1 MEGSSGHK
9 WLPIPS
15 VPDTLGIVNLQDT
28 HSPLTIEL
36 PTPASSDGRSSRWQS
51 HREERRRELIKQAR
65 RAVHVLGSDA
75 SMEDIATAAGTSKS
89 VFYRYFGDKAGL
101 QQAVGEVVLSQMQ
114 HRIQE
119 AAQSA
124 LTPREGL
131 LAMVSAYLQMADTS
145 PNVYTF
151 VTSYAPGDT
160 AGPAH
165 PAAPGGPLG
174 PFFDA
179 IADMIATPM
188 RSHLGDVRETVIG
201 YWPKA
206 AIGLVRN
213 AGEQWLSTPDSPAK
227 PDQETMARQITAWL
241 CVGIVPELTPA
252 SPTTK
257 LSAKEG
263 L

>member
-1 MEGSSGHK
+1 M

-15 VPDTLGIVNLQDT
+15 VPDTLGIVNFQDT
-28 HSPLTIEL
+28 RFPATVEL
-36 PTPASSDGRSSRWQS
+36 PSSASSDGRSARWQS

-65 RAVHVLGSDA
+65 RAVHALGSDA

-124 LTPREGL
+124 VTPREGL

-151 VTSYAPGDT
+151 VTSYAPGD
-160 AGPAH
+160 PANPPH
-165 PAAPGGPLG
+165 PSAAGGPLG
-174 PFFDA
+174 HFFDA

-188 RSHLGDVRETVIG
+188 RSHLGDDRETVIG

-213 AGEQWLSTPDSPAK
+213 AGEQWLSTPDSPSK
-227 PDQETMARQITAWL
+227 PSQEIMARQITAWL
-241 CVGIVPELTPA
+241 CVGIAPELTPA
-252 SPTTK
+252 PPTTK

>member
-1 MEGSSGHK
+1 MEAPSSAA
-9 WLPIPS
+9 P
-15 VPDTLGIVNLQDT
+15 
-28 HSPLTIEL
+28 
-36 PTPASSDGRSSRWQS
+36 DGRSARWQT

-65 RAVHVLGSDA
+65 RAVHALGSDA

-114 HRIQE
+114 QRIQE

-124 LTPREGL
+124 VTPREGL
-131 LAMVSAYLQMADTS
+131 LAMVAAYLQMADTS

-151 VTSYAPGDT
+151 VTSYAP
-160 AGPAH
+160 AEPSNPPH
-165 PAAPGGPLG
+165 PAALGGPLG
-174 PFFDA
+174 HFFDA

-188 RSHLGDVRETVIG
+188 RSHLGDVGETVIG

-213 AGEQWLSTPDSPAK
+213 AGEQWLSTPDFPTK

-241 CVGIVPELTPA
+241 CVGIVPELTPV